1 MKAKINF
8 YQESLWIKH
17 DPMPLNTV
25 AYLWFATFTFM
36 AIVWSFYT
44 YSAHTKHITLQ
55 QSEVQLK
62 QAKVDLETA
71 TRALAKKQN
80 KTKLVNELKS
90 LQLELQH
97 KLQIFG
103 HLKRTSAESITDYS
117 DVMNDLALYHEPNIW
132 LTDIKFVG
140 QKVILR
146 GQTLQSKYLPIWFN
160 NLKQSAFFANKEFSV
175 LELTTKDQVSEFNV
189 ATDLYSE
196 GEKP

>member
-1 MKAKINF
+1 MKARINF

-44 YSAHTKHITLQ
+44 YSAHTKYITLQ